1 MTIILPLFFFLHV
14 CVTDY
19 GCYVRKNSIANIL
32 PLYIFHSR
40 CNKEEREREGKATLI
55 VPHISGNGASC
66 NMNLFI
72 KSHIK
77 NYSMAVV

>member
-1 MTIILPLFFFLHV
+1 MVAMWGRIQLQI
-14 CVTDY
+14 Y
-19 GCYVRKNSIANIL
+19 Y
-32 PLYIFHSR
+32 LYISSITDAI
-40 CNKEEREREGKATLI
+40 KSKEREGKATLI